1 MYIISYISTNYR
13 VLYNYTYAIIKFSVN
28 MFQTI
33 VPNHVCVWCVRGVL
47 CVRMCL
53 CVVYVECACMC
64 GVCGVCGMFVS
75 VCVCVWCVHVLV
87 RVCVYVCVCLFQT
100 TSYIS
105 GI

>member
-1 MYIISYISTNYR
+1 
-13 VLYNYTYAIIKFSVN
+13 

-87 RVCVYVCVCLFQT
+87 RVCVYVCVSVPNHELYKWHLT
-100 TSYIS
+100 TNFI
-105 GI
+105 